1 MPLSAIMAYGLA
13 PPPRLAKRGYS
24 LVRFQLH
31 RNMME
36 GGGGGVSEKA
46 VYKKKEK
53 RSGLFSGFLLYL
65 WQKISAQKSVSF
77 FQFSFPWINCK
88 CNILPPYNA
97 AVHREGKHQQ
107 FLREYIQIYTH
118 GQEYYWHKGMLIWL
132 LRTGIA
138 LSMYIIMPAI
148 AQGIYIG
155 IYIYTHGRNTRDS

>member
-1 MPLSAIMAYGLA
+1 MLLSAITAYGLA
-13 PPPRLAKRGYS
+13 PPPSLAKRGYS

-36 GGGGGVSEKA
+36 GLGGGGGQKKWST
-46 VYKKKEK
+46 KKKKKK
-53 RSGLFSGFLLYL
+53 RSGLFSWFLLYL
-65 WQKISAQKSVSF
+65 WQKISVQKSVSF
-77 FQFSFPWINCK
+77 FQFSFPGINWK

-107 FLREYIQIYTH
+107 LLREYIDIQIYTH

-148 AQGIYIG
+148 AQGIHIG
-155 IYIYTHGRNTRDS
+155 IYLYT